1 MGYAERSYSYRFG
14 NPSGGGGGGLGR
26 LFGSVTP
33 WVRRLLIANGAI
45 WLLMWAGLLPGEWA
59 IRTFGSSPE
68 GFLTRPWSPLTYMFV
83 HGGFWHV
90 LVNMFVLFFFGP
102 PLERTW
108 GGREFLKYYLVAGL
122 GGALGSLAFLPLPEV
137 QADTLVVGAS
147 GAIFGLM
154 LAFALLWPDAKIYI
168 WGILPMRAKWFVALL
183 AGFTLYASFT
193 AGGDNVAHWAHLG
206 GLVTGFGYLKWGQG
220 ISRALDPIFDRVA
233 ALWPGDGSGSTLRE
247 RTTGGGSGRTA
258 TGRRRRRTDAGKGDG
273 ARESKEGS
281 PRGRVRRFRPEDDDG
296 EPTSEEM
303 LDEVDRILDKI
314 REDGLDSLSEEG
326 REFLDERSR
335 RYRG

>member
-14 NPSGGGGGGLGR
+14 DPSGGGGGGLSR

-45 WLLMWAGLLPGEWA
+45 WLLMWAGLLPNEWA

-90 LVNMFVLFFFGP
+90 LVNLFVLFFFGP
-102 PLERTW
+102 PLERAW
-108 GGREFLKYYLVAGL
+108 GGREFLKFYLVAGL
-122 GGALGSLAFLPLPEV
+122 GGALGSLAFLPLPAV

-183 AGFTLYASFT
+183 AGFTLYASFA
-193 AGGDNVAHWAHLG
+193 AGGGNVAHWAHLG
-206 GLVTGFGYLKWGQG
+206 GLVTGFGYLKWGDG
-220 ISRALDPIFDRVA
+220 LSRALDPVFDRVA
-233 ALWPGDGSGSTLRE
+233 GLFPGE
-247 RTTGGGSGRTA
+247 RGGSGAGSGPSGSRGGLEVS
-258 TGRRRRRTDAGKGDG
+258 GRRRRTAGGG
-273 ARESKEGS
+273 GRRGS
-281 PRGRVRRFRPEDDDG
+281 EKSSSSGRGRRFGSRDDQA

-314 REDGLDSLSEEG
+314 REDGLDSLSEEE
-326 REFLDERSR
+326 REFLDEMSR

>member
-1 MGYAERSYSYRFG
+1 MGYAERSYSYSFG
-14 NPSGGGGGGLGR
+14 DPSGGGGGGLGR

-33 WVRRLLIANGAI
+33 WVRRLLIANGAVF
-45 WLLMWAGLLPGEWA
+45 LLMFVGLLPEEWT

-102 PLERTW
+102 PLERAW
-108 GGREFLKYYLVAGL
+108 GGRDFLKYYLIAGL
-122 GGALGSLAFLPLPEV
+122 GGALGSLVFLPLPEV

-168 WGILPMRAKWFVALL
+168 WGILPMRAKWFVAIV
-183 AGFTLYASFT
+183 AGFTLYASFS
-193 AGGDNVAHWAHLG
+193 GGGGNVAHWAHLG

-220 ISRALDPIFDRVA
+220 VSRALDPLFDRVA
-233 ALWPGDGSGSTLRE
+233 DLLPGDGDGSPARG
-247 RTTGGGSGRTA
+247 RGSGGGGPVF
-258 TGRRRRRTDAGKGDG
+258 TGRRRRGG
-273 ARESKEGS
+273 EGS
-281 PRGRVRRFRPEDDDG
+281 DGGRSTKTTSGSGGRRFGSGSDDG
-296 EPTSEEM
+296 ESTSEEM

-314 REDGLDSLSEEG
+314 REDGLDSLSDEE
-326 REFLDERSR
+326 RQFLDEMSR